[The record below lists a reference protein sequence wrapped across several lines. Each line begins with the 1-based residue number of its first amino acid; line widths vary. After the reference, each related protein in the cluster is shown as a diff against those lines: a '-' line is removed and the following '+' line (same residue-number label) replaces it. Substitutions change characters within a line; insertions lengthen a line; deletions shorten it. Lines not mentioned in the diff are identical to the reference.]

1 MADIP
6 TVTDA
11 TFETE
16 VLNSEIPVLVDF
28 SAEWCGPCKKLAPI
42 VEELAK
48 TYEGKVKVV
57 TLDIDESRETPMKY
71 GIMSVPTMFFIK
83 GGEVVDRMVGLA
95 PKDKIVEKLE
105 AISA

>member
-1 MADIP
+1 MAGIP

-11 TFETE
+11 TFEAE

-48 TYEGKVKVV
+48 DYEGKVKVV

-71 GIMSVPTMFFIK
+71 GIMSVPTIFFIK

-95 PKDKIVEKLE
+95 PKDKIAEKLQ
-105 AISA
+105 ALSA